1 MKKKI
6 IRLTEADLK
15 DMVMQSVRRLLKESY
30 ANDEEYSFEDEDE
43 DEEISYEMAQLQKA
57 FQKEN
62 GTYHAKSSDGTFE
75 TGDKVVMHTK
85 KGDIEGVIDDFDVNF
100 MTYEETADVK
110 YFDQTRNKEM
120 TMIGVPLSK
129 ISKI

>member
-1 MKKKI
+1 MKKI

-30 ANDEEYSFEDEDE
+30 ANDEDYSFENGDE
-43 DEEISYEMAQLQKA
+43 DEETSYDMAQLQKA

-75 TGDKVVMHTK
+75 TGENVVMHTN
-85 KGDIEGVIDDFDVNF
+85 KGDIEGVIDDFDINF

-110 YFDQTRNKEM
+110 YFDQAKNKEM

-129 ISKI
+129 ISKM

>member
-1 MKKKI
+1 
-6 IRLTEADLK
+6 
-15 DMVMQSVRRLLKESY
+15 MQSVRRLLKESY

-43 DEEISYEMAQLQKA
+43 EISYEMTQLQKA

>member
-15 DMVMQSVRRLLKESY
+15 EMVMQSVRRLLKESY
-30 ANDEEYSFEDEDE
+30 ANDEDYSFEDEDE
-43 DEEISYEMAQLQKA
+43 DISYEMGQLQKA

-62 GTYHAKSSDGTFE
+62 GTYHAKSSDGTFK
-75 TGDKVVMHTK
+75 TGDKVVIHTK

-100 MTYEETADVK
+100 MTYEETADIK
-110 YFDQTRNKEM
+110 YFDQAKNKEM

>member
-1 MKKKI
+1 MEKKI

-15 DMVMQSVRRLLKESY
+15 EMVMQSVRRLLKESY
-30 ANDEEYSFEDEDE
+30 ANDEDYSFEDADE
-43 DEEISYEMAQLQKA
+43 DISYEMAQLQKG

-75 TGDKVVMHTK
+75 TGDKVVIHTK
-85 KGDIEGVIDDFDVNF
+85 KGDVEGVIDDFDINF

-110 YFDQTRNKEM
+110 YFDQTQNKEM

-129 ISKI
+129 ISKM